1 MPRNTWKKIIVNPH
15 ELQKKKKTQSRPVQD
30 VFFCFFLFKT
40 TLALNVFFL
49 SSLFVHFNNKKT
61 PTERSENI
69 QVLNKEKREQ
79 ELQRH

>member
-1 MPRNTWKKIIVNPH
+1 M
-15 ELQKKKKTQSRPVQD
+15 RPVQD
-30 VFFCFFLFKT
+30 VFFFFVSSFKT

-49 SSLFVHFNNKKT
+49 SSLFVHFKKKKKKN
-61 PTERSENI
+61 TERSENI